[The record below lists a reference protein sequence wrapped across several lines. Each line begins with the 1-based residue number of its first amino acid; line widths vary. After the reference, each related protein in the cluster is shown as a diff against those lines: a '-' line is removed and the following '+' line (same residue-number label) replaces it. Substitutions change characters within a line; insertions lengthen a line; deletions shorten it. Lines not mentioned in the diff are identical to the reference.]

1 VRMGKTKLVAL
12 TGHVPAE
19 EDCADDPENPKNQTS
34 RPSIPPP
41 PRHSL
46 RPVSEM
52 PTTNFVWPARK
63 YEMRYVGHCDPKRKR
78 RCRSV
83 ASVRQFE
90 DHWLDP
96 LRGDRVVEI
105 GAVKLVNRSP
115 TGQTFHRYVCQQAR
129 LPVRALSR

>member
-1 VRMGKTKLVAL
+1 MSDIATRNANGVADRLPSLISGLLTKRVDLL
-12 TGHVPAE
+12 
-19 EDCADDPENPKNQTS
+19 
-34 RPSIPPP
+34 
-41 PRHSL
+41 
-46 RPVSEM
+46 
-52 PTTNFVWPARK
+52 
-63 YEMRYVGHCDPKRKR
+63 
-78 RCRSV
+78 V